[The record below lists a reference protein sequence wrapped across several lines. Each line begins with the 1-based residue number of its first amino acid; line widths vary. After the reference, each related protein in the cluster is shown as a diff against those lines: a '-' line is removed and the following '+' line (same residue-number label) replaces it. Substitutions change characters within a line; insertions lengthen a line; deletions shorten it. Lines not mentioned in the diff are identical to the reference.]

1 MAGNRCGACGQELE
15 SDNLLRI
22 LLYRNDTCRD
32 TLLERLESR
41 AVEALAEA
49 LAEVRNSPH
58 HSDSESVPSSP
69 HSADSLFR
77 YLREFPE
84 HADFVR
90 GYVSTSDDGSVS
102 TVGDLFN
109 TLNELYLF
117 FKDADLSD
125 REINR
130 VLHIFN
136 HPGYDPAAVRRWQN
150 VADVRR
156 FGEEHVPDDMM
167 PWLKAEIEVRGP
179 GGRSQM
185 LELLYKDTKLAEL
198 PEEDSMVLGVISYS
212 DSTYASGNGRL
223 QAWPMLMGLVNVPE
237 ELRWREP
244 GHALMGVL
252 PFPPEWASAT
262 EKTRVYQ
269 EAYRIVMGPLM
280 RCRATATMQQAS
292 HRPCS
297 SCYIK
302 KAHLHDLSNQS
313 IVRTVKGERHAA
325 AKILSATTVEGAAAI
340 QASRKFGVKGET
352 RSVLVRI
359 PGGSTFFRSGANYAA
374 FEYRGMMQVFPIVI
388 SDLCVGRSAEES
400 DQKDKE
406 AVRSMKPAV
415 TRTSKAMCLMM
426 ADDPLRML
434 YRETVGSEFD
444 NMATLMAAEGL
455 QTSRVLVHTAVAIP
469 STKGG
474 YLVPKAMFGK
484 ASPKENWFTDIA
496 IPGER
501 EEEEEE
507 EEWWY
512 ARCLC
517 IFKAV
522 NYSGEEGAY
531 VFVKYYEE
539 EGVCPQTLCPQL
551 VPGRKEATHGIIEVA
566 SIERIVHVC
575 KSFTYPRIVGLAA
588 SGTLNQVEL
597 SADGNTWVNL
607 TRDGSNAGVWGI
619 KGSKAKAVVGVK
631 KPISVR
637 LTDGDTLET
646 VILENVI
653 PALWKASTDY
663 TSKVNFKN
671 LMVESNFSAAGSPA
685 NATISANGTAPA
697 APRASSGNATKSDSS
712 AVALRVARPS
722 NYTGQGSCGY
732 YGNYTGSPYF
742 GMGLTAKLP
751 ASDFGNPCGACYTI
765 SCINNTKRCRNG
777 KAIVTVRVVGES
789 GLDNQLALPLAVWS
803 KLVEVTWDRTPIS
816 ITLKRTNCV
825 STVGTQVR
833 VRSVSSAEK
842 FNIQIVGLAASGT
855 LNQVELSADGN
866 TWVNLMQDGSN
877 AGVWGIKGSEAKA
890 VVGVKKPISV
900 RLTAGDTLETVVR
913 ENVIPALW
921 KASTDYTSKVNFKNP
936 MVESK

>member
-15 SDNLLRI
+15 SDNQLRI
-22 LLYRNDTCRD
+22 HLYRNDTCRD

-58 HSDSESVPSSP
+58 DSDSESVPGSP

-117 FKDADLSD
+117 FKEADLSD

-156 FGEEHVPDDMM
+156 FGEEHAPDDMV
-167 PWLKAEIEVRGP
+167 PWLKAEIEVWGP
-179 GGRSQM
+179 GGRCQK

-244 GHALMGVL
+244 GHALVGVL

-280 RCRATATMQQAS
+280 RENREV
-292 HRPCS
+292 PC
-297 SCYIK
+297 
-302 KAHLHDLSNQS
+302 HSND
-313 IVRTVKGERHAA
+313 AA
-325 AKILSATTVEGAAAI
+325 GIAQT
-340 QASRKFGVKGET
+340 
-352 RSVLVRI
+352 
-359 PGGSTFFRSGANYAA
+359 
-374 FEYRGMMQVFPIVI
+374 VFPIVI
-388 SDLCVGRSAEES
+388 SDLCVGRSAEER
-400 DQKDKE
+400 DQRDKE
-406 AVRSMKPAV
+406 VRAFRYYAVFYKSLLAAVRSMKPAL
-415 TRTSKAMCLMM
+415 TRTSKAMCLMT

-474 YLVPKAMFGK
+474 YLVPKAMFVK

-507 EEWWY
+507 EEEEEWWY

-517 IFKAV
+517 IFRAV

-551 VPGRKEATHGIIEVA
+551 VPGRKEATHGIIEDA

-575 KSFTYPRIVGLAA
+575 KFFTNPR
-588 SGTLNQVEL
+588 
-597 SADGNTWVNL
+597 
-607 TRDGSNAGVWGI
+607 
-619 KGSKAKAVVGVK
+619 
-631 KPISVR
+631 VR
-637 LTDGDTLET
+637 LL
-646 VILENVI
+646 NRF
-653 PALWKASTDY
+653 ALID
-663 TSKVNFKN
+663 
-671 LMVESNFSAAGSPA
+671 
-685 NATISANGTAPA
+685 
-697 APRASSGNATKSDSS
+697 
-712 AVALRVARPS
+712 
-722 NYTGQGSCGY
+722 
-732 YGNYTGSPYF
+732 
-742 GMGLTAKLP
+742 
-751 ASDFGNPCGACYTI
+751 
-765 SCINNTKRCRNG
+765 
-777 KAIVTVRVVGES
+777 
-789 GLDNQLALPLAVWS
+789 
-803 KLVEVTWDRTPIS
+803 
-816 ITLKRTNCV
+816 
-825 STVGTQVR
+825 
-833 VRSVSSAEK
+833 
-842 FNIQIVGLAASGT
+842 
-855 LNQVELSADGN
+855 
-866 TWVNLMQDGSN
+866 
-877 AGVWGIKGSEAKA
+877 
-890 VVGVKKPISV
+890 
-900 RLTAGDTLETVVR
+900 
-913 ENVIPALW
+913 
-921 KASTDYTSKVNFKNP
+921 
-936 MVESK
+936 

>member
-22 LLYRNDTCRD
+22 HLYRNDTCRD

-58 HSDSESVPSSP
+58 DSDSESVPGSP

-90 GYVSTSDDGSVS
+90 AYVSTSDDGSVS
-102 TVGDLFN
+102 IVGDLFN

-150 VADVRR
+150 VPDVRR
-156 FGEEHVPDDMM
+156 FGEEHAPDDMV

-179 GGRSQM
+179 GGRCQM
-185 LELLYKDTKLAEL
+185 LELLYKDTKQAEL

-244 GHALMGVL
+244 GHALVGVL
-252 PFPPEWASAT
+252 PFPPEWAWAT

-269 EAYRIVMGPLM
+269 EAYCIVMGENRELV
-280 RCRATATMQQAS
+280 
-292 HRPCS
+292 
-297 SCYIK
+297 
-302 KAHLHDLSNQS
+302 
-313 IVRTVKGERHAA
+313 VRMHA
-325 AKILSATTVEGAAAI
+325 LGL
-340 QASRKFGVKGET
+340 RKFGVKGET
-352 RSVLVRI
+352 RSVFVRI
-359 PGGSTFFRSGANYAA
+359 PGGSTFFRSGANYAE

-388 SDLCVGRSAEES
+388 SDLCVGRSAEER
-400 DQKDKE
+400 DQRDKE
-406 AVRSMKPAV
+406 VRAFRYYAVFYKSLLAAVRSMKPAL
-415 TRTSKAMCLMM
+415 TRTSKAMCLMT

-474 YLVPKAMFGK
+474 YLVPKAMFVK
-484 ASPKENWFTDIA
+484 ASPQENWFTDIA

-517 IFKAV
+517 IFRAV

-531 VFVKYYEE
+531 IFVKYYEE

-551 VPGRKEATHGIIEVA
+551 VSGRKEATHEIIEVA

-575 KSFTYPRIVGLAA
+575 KSFTNPRVSLLNRF
-588 SGTLNQVEL
+588 TLI
-597 SADGNTWVNL
+597 D
-607 TRDGSNAGVWGI
+607 
-619 KGSKAKAVVGVK
+619 
-631 KPISVR
+631 
-637 LTDGDTLET
+637 
-646 VILENVI
+646 
-653 PALWKASTDY
+653 
-663 TSKVNFKN
+663 
-671 LMVESNFSAAGSPA
+671 
-685 NATISANGTAPA
+685 
-697 APRASSGNATKSDSS
+697 
-712 AVALRVARPS
+712 
-722 NYTGQGSCGY
+722 
-732 YGNYTGSPYF
+732 
-742 GMGLTAKLP
+742 
-751 ASDFGNPCGACYTI
+751 
-765 SCINNTKRCRNG
+765 
-777 KAIVTVRVVGES
+777 
-789 GLDNQLALPLAVWS
+789 
-803 KLVEVTWDRTPIS
+803 
-816 ITLKRTNCV
+816 
-825 STVGTQVR
+825 
-833 VRSVSSAEK
+833 
-842 FNIQIVGLAASGT
+842 
-855 LNQVELSADGN
+855 
-866 TWVNLMQDGSN
+866 
-877 AGVWGIKGSEAKA
+877 
-890 VVGVKKPISV
+890 
-900 RLTAGDTLETVVR
+900 
-913 ENVIPALW
+913 
-921 KASTDYTSKVNFKNP
+921 
-936 MVESK
+936 

>member
-1 MAGNRCGACGQELE
+1 MAGNRCGSCGQELE

-22 LLYRNDTCRD
+22 HLYRNDTCRD

-58 HSDSESVPSSP
+58 DSDSESVPGSP

-156 FGEEHVPDDMM
+156 FGEEHAPDDMV
-167 PWLKAEIEVRGP
+167 PWLKAEIEVRGL
-179 GGRSQM
+179 GGRCQM
-185 LELLYKDTKLAEL
+185 LELLYKDTKL
-198 PEEDSMVLGVISYS
+198 
-212 DSTYASGNGRL
+212 
-223 QAWPMLMGLVNVPE
+223 
-237 ELRWREP
+237 
-244 GHALMGVL
+244 
-252 PFPPEWASAT
+252 
-262 EKTRVYQ
+262 

-280 RCRATATMQQAS
+280 RENR
-292 HRPCS
+292 
-297 SCYIK
+297 
-302 KAHLHDLSNQS
+302 D
-313 IVRTVKGERHAA
+313 
-325 AKILSATTVEGAAAI
+325 
-340 QASRKFGVKGET
+340 RKFGVKGET

-359 PGGSTFFRSGANYAA
+359 PGGSTFFRSRANYAA

-388 SDLCVGRSAEES
+388 SDLCVGRSAEERE
-400 DQKDKE
+400 QRDKE
-406 AVRSMKPAV
+406 VRAFRYYAVFYKSLLAAVRSMKPAL
-415 TRTSKAMCLMM
+415 TRTSKAMCLMT

-474 YLVPKAMFGK
+474 YLVPKAMFVK

-517 IFKAV
+517 IFRAV

-566 SIERIVHVC
+566 SIQRIIHVC
-575 KSFTYPRIVGLAA
+575 KSFT
-588 SGTLNQVEL
+588 N
-597 SADGNTWVNL
+597 
-607 TRDGSNAGVWGI
+607 
-619 KGSKAKAVVGVK
+619 
-631 KPISVR
+631 
-637 LTDGDTLET
+637 
-646 VILENVI
+646 
-653 PALWKASTDY
+653 
-663 TSKVNFKN
+663 
-671 LMVESNFSAAGSPA
+671 
-685 NATISANGTAPA
+685 
-697 APRASSGNATKSDSS
+697 PRARLLNSRHPRD
-712 AVALRVARPS
+712 PIDI
-722 NYTGQGSCGY
+722 
-732 YGNYTGSPYF
+732 
-742 GMGLTAKLP
+742 LP
-751 ASDFGNPCGACYTI
+751 ASLWHRVFRCLLLPPGSSHPDTPLARSRRKTPWYLTATMQPPAGRNLPVKLVDPDFTAVGQHRKNAKSYSSGWALLCCAMASKRLLTHVLSFSAHHPI
-765 SCINNTKRCRNG
+765 SLVYNDLHPQWVKSVAFFLRR
-777 KAIVTVRVVGES
+777 R
-789 GLDNQLALPLAVWS
+789 GLRSLALTYTHIMQLN
-803 KLVEVTWDRTPIS
+803 
-816 ITLKRTNCV
+816 TLD
-825 STVGTQVR
+825 S
-833 VRSVSSAEK
+833 
-842 FNIQIVGLAASGT
+842 
-855 LNQVELSADGN
+855 
-866 TWVNLMQDGSN
+866 
-877 AGVWGIKGSEAKA
+877 
-890 VVGVKKPISV
+890 
-900 RLTAGDTLETVVR
+900 
-913 ENVIPALW
+913 
-921 KASTDYTSKVNFKNP
+921 
-936 MVESK
+936 

>member
-22 LLYRNDTCRD
+22 HLYRNDTCRD

-58 HSDSESVPSSP
+58 DSDSESVPGSP

-156 FGEEHVPDDMM
+156 FGEEHAPDDMV

-179 GGRSQM
+179 GGRCQM

-244 GHALMGVL
+244 GHALVGVL

-269 EAYRIVMGPLM
+269 EAYRILMGPLM
-280 RCRATATMQQAS
+280 RENR
-292 HRPCS
+292 
-297 SCYIK
+297 
-302 KAHLHDLSNQS
+302 D
-313 IVRTVKGERHAA
+313 
-325 AKILSATTVEGAAAI
+325 
-340 QASRKFGVKGET
+340 RKFGVKGET

-388 SDLCVGRSAEES
+388 SDLCVGRSAEER
-400 DQKDKE
+400 DQRDKE
-406 AVRSMKPAV
+406 VRAFRYYAVFYKSLLAAVRSMKPAL
-415 TRTSKAMCLMM
+415 TRTSKAMCLMT

-474 YLVPKAMFGK
+474 YLVPKAMFVK

-507 EEWWY
+507 EEEWWY

-517 IFKAV
+517 IFRAV

-531 VFVKYYEE
+531 VLVKYYEE

-551 VPGRKEATHGIIEVA
+551 VPGRKEATHGIIEDA

-575 KSFTYPRIVGLAA
+575 KFFTNPR
-588 SGTLNQVEL
+588 
-597 SADGNTWVNL
+597 
-607 TRDGSNAGVWGI
+607 
-619 KGSKAKAVVGVK
+619 
-631 KPISVR
+631 VR
-637 LTDGDTLET
+637 LL
-646 VILENVI
+646 NRF
-653 PALWKASTDY
+653 ALID
-663 TSKVNFKN
+663 
-671 LMVESNFSAAGSPA
+671 
-685 NATISANGTAPA
+685 
-697 APRASSGNATKSDSS
+697 
-712 AVALRVARPS
+712 
-722 NYTGQGSCGY
+722 
-732 YGNYTGSPYF
+732 
-742 GMGLTAKLP
+742 
-751 ASDFGNPCGACYTI
+751 
-765 SCINNTKRCRNG
+765 
-777 KAIVTVRVVGES
+777 
-789 GLDNQLALPLAVWS
+789 
-803 KLVEVTWDRTPIS
+803 
-816 ITLKRTNCV
+816 
-825 STVGTQVR
+825 
-833 VRSVSSAEK
+833 
-842 FNIQIVGLAASGT
+842 
-855 LNQVELSADGN
+855 
-866 TWVNLMQDGSN
+866 
-877 AGVWGIKGSEAKA
+877 
-890 VVGVKKPISV
+890 
-900 RLTAGDTLETVVR
+900 
-913 ENVIPALW
+913 
-921 KASTDYTSKVNFKNP
+921 
-936 MVESK
+936 

>member
-22 LLYRNDTCRD
+22 HLYRNDTCRE

-49 LAEVRNSPH
+49 LAEVRNSVH
-58 HSDSESVPSSP
+58 HSDSESVPGSP

-84 HADFVR
+84 HSDFVR

-156 FGEEHVPDDMM
+156 YGEQHAPDDMV
-167 PWLKAEIEVRGP
+167 PWLKAEIE
-179 GGRSQM
+179 
-185 LELLYKDTKLAEL
+185 AEL

-223 QAWPMLMGLVNVPE
+223 QAWPMLMGLVNVSE

-244 GHALMGVL
+244 GHALVGVL

-280 RCRATATMQQAS
+280 RENR
-292 HRPCS
+292 
-297 SCYIK
+297 
-302 KAHLHDLSNQS
+302 
-313 IVRTVKGERHAA
+313 E
-325 AKILSATTVEGAAAI
+325 
-340 QASRKFGVKGET
+340 RKFGVKGET

-388 SDLCVGRSAEES
+388 SDLCVGRSAEER
-400 DQKDKE
+400 DQREKE
-406 AVRSMKPAV
+406 VRAFRYYAVFYKSLLAAVRSMKPAL
-415 TRTSKAMCLMM
+415 TRTSKAMCLMT

-474 YLVPKAMFGK
+474 YLVPKAMFVK
-484 ASPKENWFTDIA
+484 ASPQENWFTDIA

-517 IFKAV
+517 IFRAV
-522 NYSGEEGAY
+522 NCSGEEGAY

-575 KSFTYPRIVGLAA
+575 KSFTNPR
-588 SGTLNQVEL
+588 
-597 SADGNTWVNL
+597 
-607 TRDGSNAGVWGI
+607 
-619 KGSKAKAVVGVK
+619 
-631 KPISVR
+631 VR
-637 LTDGDTLET
+637 LL
-646 VILENVI
+646 NRF
-653 PALWKASTDY
+653 ALID
-663 TSKVNFKN
+663 
-671 LMVESNFSAAGSPA
+671 
-685 NATISANGTAPA
+685 
-697 APRASSGNATKSDSS
+697 
-712 AVALRVARPS
+712 
-722 NYTGQGSCGY
+722 
-732 YGNYTGSPYF
+732 
-742 GMGLTAKLP
+742 
-751 ASDFGNPCGACYTI
+751 
-765 SCINNTKRCRNG
+765 
-777 KAIVTVRVVGES
+777 
-789 GLDNQLALPLAVWS
+789 
-803 KLVEVTWDRTPIS
+803 
-816 ITLKRTNCV
+816 
-825 STVGTQVR
+825 
-833 VRSVSSAEK
+833 
-842 FNIQIVGLAASGT
+842 
-855 LNQVELSADGN
+855 
-866 TWVNLMQDGSN
+866 
-877 AGVWGIKGSEAKA
+877 
-890 VVGVKKPISV
+890 
-900 RLTAGDTLETVVR
+900 
-913 ENVIPALW
+913 
-921 KASTDYTSKVNFKNP
+921 
-936 MVESK
+936 

>member
-22 LLYRNDTCRD
+22 HLYRNDTCRD

-58 HSDSESVPSSP
+58 DSDSESVPGSP

-84 HADFVR
+84 HADLVR

-156 FGEEHVPDDMM
+156 FGEEHAPDDMV

-179 GGRSQM
+179 GGRCQM

-244 GHALMGVL
+244 GHALVGVL

-280 RCRATATMQQAS
+280 RENR
-292 HRPCS
+292 
-297 SCYIK
+297 
-302 KAHLHDLSNQS
+302 D
-313 IVRTVKGERHAA
+313 
-325 AKILSATTVEGAAAI
+325 
-340 QASRKFGVKGET
+340 RKFGVKGET

-388 SDLCVGRSAEES
+388 SDLCVGRSAEER
-400 DQKDKE
+400 DQRDKE
-406 AVRSMKPAV
+406 VRAFHYYAVFYKSLLAAVRSMKPAL
-415 TRTSKAMCLMM
+415 TRTSKAMCLMT
-426 ADDPLRML
+426 ADDPVRML

-474 YLVPKAMFGK
+474 YLVPKAMFVK

-501 EEEEEE
+501 EEEEE
-507 EEWWY
+507 WWY

-517 IFKAV
+517 IFRAV

-539 EGVCPQTLCPQL
+539 EGVCPQTLCPKL
-551 VPGRKEATHGIIEVA
+551 VPGRKEATHGIIEIA

-575 KSFTYPRIVGLAA
+575 KSFTNPR
-588 SGTLNQVEL
+588 
-597 SADGNTWVNL
+597 
-607 TRDGSNAGVWGI
+607 
-619 KGSKAKAVVGVK
+619 
-631 KPISVR
+631 VR
-637 LTDGDTLET
+637 LL
-646 VILENVI
+646 NRF
-653 PALWKASTDY
+653 ALID
-663 TSKVNFKN
+663 
-671 LMVESNFSAAGSPA
+671 
-685 NATISANGTAPA
+685 
-697 APRASSGNATKSDSS
+697 
-712 AVALRVARPS
+712 
-722 NYTGQGSCGY
+722 
-732 YGNYTGSPYF
+732 
-742 GMGLTAKLP
+742 
-751 ASDFGNPCGACYTI
+751 
-765 SCINNTKRCRNG
+765 
-777 KAIVTVRVVGES
+777 
-789 GLDNQLALPLAVWS
+789 
-803 KLVEVTWDRTPIS
+803 
-816 ITLKRTNCV
+816 
-825 STVGTQVR
+825 
-833 VRSVSSAEK
+833 
-842 FNIQIVGLAASGT
+842 
-855 LNQVELSADGN
+855 
-866 TWVNLMQDGSN
+866 
-877 AGVWGIKGSEAKA
+877 
-890 VVGVKKPISV
+890 
-900 RLTAGDTLETVVR
+900 
-913 ENVIPALW
+913 
-921 KASTDYTSKVNFKNP
+921 
-936 MVESK
+936 

>member
-22 LLYRNDTCRD
+22 HLYRNDTCRD

-58 HSDSESVPSSP
+58 HSDSESVPGSP

-156 FGEEHVPDDMM
+156 FGEEHAPDDMM

-244 GHALMGVL
+244 GHALVGVL

-280 RCRATATMQQAS
+280 PPSNVQSVLERWNFSETKWGNVFLAVVGDILHVLDSGVLVHMATCFMEGKT
-292 HRPCS
+292 
-297 SCYIK
+297 
-302 KAHLHDLSNQS
+302 KAEIRGFDH
-313 IVRTVKGERHAA
+313 
-325 AKILSATTVEGAAAI
+325 
-340 QASRKFGVKGET
+340 RKFGVKGET

-388 SDLCVGRSAEES
+388 SDLCVGRSAEER
-400 DQKDKE
+400 DQRDKEVRAFRYYAVFYKSLLAGTVKGPVRGSNWKDIPRRIVEEETQRKITREIAALSGGGRTYYTALRE
-406 AVRSMKPAV
+406 AVRSMKPAL
-415 TRTSKAMCLMM
+415 TRTSKAMCLMT

-444 NMATLMAAEGL
+444 NM
-455 QTSRVLVHTAVAIP
+455 VHTAVAIP

-474 YLVPKAMFGK
+474 YLVPKAMFVK

-507 EEWWY
+507 EEEWWY

-517 IFKAV
+517 IFRAV

-575 KSFTYPRIVGLAA
+575 KSFTNPR
-588 SGTLNQVEL
+588 
-597 SADGNTWVNL
+597 
-607 TRDGSNAGVWGI
+607 
-619 KGSKAKAVVGVK
+619 
-631 KPISVR
+631 VR
-637 LTDGDTLET
+637 LL
-646 VILENVI
+646 NRF
-653 PALWKASTDY
+653 ALID
-663 TSKVNFKN
+663 
-671 LMVESNFSAAGSPA
+671 
-685 NATISANGTAPA
+685 
-697 APRASSGNATKSDSS
+697 
-712 AVALRVARPS
+712 
-722 NYTGQGSCGY
+722 
-732 YGNYTGSPYF
+732 
-742 GMGLTAKLP
+742 
-751 ASDFGNPCGACYTI
+751 
-765 SCINNTKRCRNG
+765 
-777 KAIVTVRVVGES
+777 
-789 GLDNQLALPLAVWS
+789 
-803 KLVEVTWDRTPIS
+803 
-816 ITLKRTNCV
+816 
-825 STVGTQVR
+825 
-833 VRSVSSAEK
+833 
-842 FNIQIVGLAASGT
+842 
-855 LNQVELSADGN
+855 
-866 TWVNLMQDGSN
+866 
-877 AGVWGIKGSEAKA
+877 
-890 VVGVKKPISV
+890 
-900 RLTAGDTLETVVR
+900 
-913 ENVIPALW
+913 
-921 KASTDYTSKVNFKNP
+921 
-936 MVESK
+936 

>member
-22 LLYRNDTCRD
+22 HLYRNDTCRD

-41 AVEALAEA
+41 AVEALAKA

-58 HSDSESVPSSP
+58 HSDSESVPGSP

-156 FGEEHVPDDMM
+156 FGEEHAPDDMV

-244 GHALMGVL
+244 GHALVGVL

-269 EAYRIVMGPLM
+269 EVYRIVMGPLM
-280 RCRATATMQQAS
+280 HGRGGVVKAYPCLYAFVGDYPEGCRATATMQQAS
-292 HRPCS
+292 HRP
-297 SCYIK
+297 
-302 KAHLHDLSNQS
+302 
-313 IVRTVKGERHAA
+313 
-325 AKILSATTVEGAAAI
+325 
-340 QASRKFGVKGET
+340 RKFGVKGET

-388 SDLCVGRSAEES
+388 SDLYVGRSAEER
-400 DQKDKE
+400 DQRDKEVRAFRYYAVFYKSLLAGTVKGPVRGSNWKDIPRRIVEEETQREITREIAALSGGGRTYYTALRE
-406 AVRSMKPAV
+406 AVRSMKPAL
-415 TRTSKAMCLMM
+415 TRTSKAMCLMTT
-426 ADDPLRML
+426 DDPLRML

-474 YLVPKAMFGK
+474 YLVPKAMFVK

-507 EEWWY
+507 EEEWWY

-517 IFKAV
+517 IFRAV

-539 EGVCPQTLCPQL
+539 EGVCPQ
-551 VPGRKEATHGIIEVA
+551 
-566 SIERIVHVC
+566 
-575 KSFTYPRIVGLAA
+575 
-588 SGTLNQVEL
+588 
-597 SADGNTWVNL
+597 
-607 TRDGSNAGVWGI
+607 
-619 KGSKAKAVVGVK
+619 
-631 KPISVR
+631 
-637 LTDGDTLET
+637 DTLPPT
-646 VILENVI
+646 G
-653 PALWKASTDY
+653 
-663 TSKVNFKN
+663 
-671 LMVESNFSAAGSPA
+671 AGA
-685 NATISANGTAPA
+685 EG
-697 APRASSGNATKSDSS
+697 GH
-712 AVALRVARPS
+712 AR
-722 NYTGQGSCGY
+722 
-732 YGNYTGSPYF
+732 
-742 GMGLTAKLP
+742 
-751 ASDFGNPCGACYTI
+751 DH
-765 SCINNTKRCRNG
+765 
-777 KAIVTVRVVGES
+777 
-789 GLDNQLALPLAVWS
+789 
-803 KLVEVTWDRTPIS
+803 
-816 ITLKRTNCV
+816 
-825 STVGTQVR
+825 
-833 VRSVSSAEK
+833 
-842 FNIQIVGLAASGT
+842 
-855 LNQVELSADGN
+855 
-866 TWVNLMQDGSN
+866 
-877 AGVWGIKGSEAKA
+877 
-890 VVGVKKPISV
+890 
-900 RLTAGDTLETVVR
+900 
-913 ENVIPALW
+913 
-921 KASTDYTSKVNFKNP
+921 
-936 MVESK
+936 

>member
-22 LLYRNDTCRD
+22 HLYRNDMCRD

-58 HSDSESVPSSP
+58 HSDCESVPGSP

-84 HADFVR
+84 HSDFVR

-156 FGEEHVPDDMM
+156 FGEEHAPDDMV

-179 GGRSQM
+179 GGRCQM

-244 GHALMGVL
+244 GHALVGVL

-280 RCRATATMQQAS
+280 RENR
-292 HRPCS
+292 
-297 SCYIK
+297 
-302 KAHLHDLSNQS
+302 D
-313 IVRTVKGERHAA
+313 
-325 AKILSATTVEGAAAI
+325 
-340 QASRKFGVKGET
+340 RKFGVKGET

-388 SDLCVGRSAEES
+388 SDLCVGRSAEER
-400 DQKDKE
+400 DQRDKE
-406 AVRSMKPAV
+406 VRAFRYYAVFYKSLLAAVRSMKPAL
-415 TRTSKAMCLMM
+415 TRTSKAMCLMT

-434 YRETVGSEFD
+434 YRETVGSAFD

-474 YLVPKAMFGK
+474 YLVPKAMFVK
-484 ASPKENWFTDIA
+484 ASPQENWFTDIA

-501 EEEEEE
+501 EEEEKE

-517 IFKAV
+517 IFRAV
-522 NYSGEEGAY
+522 NCSGEEGAY

-575 KSFTYPRIVGLAA
+575 KSFTNPR
-588 SGTLNQVEL
+588 
-597 SADGNTWVNL
+597 
-607 TRDGSNAGVWGI
+607 
-619 KGSKAKAVVGVK
+619 
-631 KPISVR
+631 VR
-637 LTDGDTLET
+637 LL
-646 VILENVI
+646 NRF
-653 PALWKASTDY
+653 ALID
-663 TSKVNFKN
+663 
-671 LMVESNFSAAGSPA
+671 
-685 NATISANGTAPA
+685 
-697 APRASSGNATKSDSS
+697 
-712 AVALRVARPS
+712 
-722 NYTGQGSCGY
+722 
-732 YGNYTGSPYF
+732 
-742 GMGLTAKLP
+742 
-751 ASDFGNPCGACYTI
+751 
-765 SCINNTKRCRNG
+765 
-777 KAIVTVRVVGES
+777 
-789 GLDNQLALPLAVWS
+789 
-803 KLVEVTWDRTPIS
+803 
-816 ITLKRTNCV
+816 
-825 STVGTQVR
+825 
-833 VRSVSSAEK
+833 
-842 FNIQIVGLAASGT
+842 
-855 LNQVELSADGN
+855 
-866 TWVNLMQDGSN
+866 
-877 AGVWGIKGSEAKA
+877 
-890 VVGVKKPISV
+890 
-900 RLTAGDTLETVVR
+900 
-913 ENVIPALW
+913 
-921 KASTDYTSKVNFKNP
+921 
-936 MVESK
+936 